1 MFFFVAFHS
10 ISNVIILIFHT
21 LRNILMHVLLFK
33 YPKNY
38 SDKDLIDLTWI
49 SGLAADITTILVT
62 KNE

>member
-1 MFFFVAFHS
+1 
-10 ISNVIILIFHT
+10 
-21 LRNILMHVLLFK
+21 MHVLLFK